1 MPNFVQIM
9 PFYGCFWKLC
19 QIVLLCTSQ
28 ILDAFNFSIMLFF
41 EKTAS
46 IMPTWEPWT
55 LGDWLPGLPTFTG
68 AQMLFQLFKLC
79 HFMLFSVKLKIMPF
93 YSIFKATISKFSKL
107 CHIML
112 FWYVFFFL
120 RLRRLV
126 LGKNK
131 ISKYLWT
138 CETPPYSEKGWGEWG
153 VYEWV
158 YSKYLTVERN
168 LTPWEIL

>member
-1 MPNFVQIM
+1 MTSSYWMKINAGLGSSNLWNVGVGQWWNKMFI
-9 PFYGCFWKLC
+9 LC
-19 QIVLLCTSQ
+19 ACERHCES
-28 ILDAFNFSIMLFF
+28 
-41 EKTAS
+41 
-46 IMPTWEPWT
+46 
-55 LGDWLPGLPTFTG
+55 GLPTFTG

-79 HFMLFSVKLKIMPF
+79 HFMLFSVKLKIVPF